1 LTVRALREPTKRYE
15 VIAMPQHVA
24 FADNSQLARNK
35 TPKPR
40 ITPRVKSTIDAVVH
54 HRKPWDEAAIEA
66 GLTTRAMR
74 LAFEKPHVLAYYKQQ
89 MKVLRDAR
97 TVQNHYRLCD
107 IADAD
112 NNMPAVNA
120 LKALEMLSDNE
131 QINRP
136 NTPSPGIS
144 IRIVQVSN
152 PPPPIDIKAA
162 PRVIDAG
169 E

>member
-1 LTVRALREPTKRYE
+1 
-15 VIAMPQHVA
+15 MPQHVA

-35 TPKPR
+35 VPKPR

-54 HRKPWDEAAIEA
+54 ERKPWDQAAIEA

-97 TVQNHYRLCD
+97 AVQNHYRLCD
-107 IADAD
+107 IADAED
-112 NNMPAVNA
+112 NMPAVQA
-120 LKALEMLSDNE
+120 LKTLMGVDDE
-131 QINRP
+131 QTNRP

-144 IRIVQVSN
+144 IRIVQVSS
-152 PPPPIDIKAA
+152 PPAPIDIKAA
-162 PRVIDAG
+162 PRIIDAS